1 MSLSSFYSKERR
13 GRFICGIFSRKNII
27 ACVTLHKN
35 LSYDTQNMICQCEP
49 MELSEPEFKSVAD
62 MSYVYDG
69 VGGRQTDLEWKAK
82 FEAIIAQKESDVNAR
97 LIQETG
103 KSMNWSSNL
112 NMGFTQQAS
121 YWVKPEPTKA
131 NTITEMLDELD
142 ERKRQTPKAV
152 SFVDPV
158 YKDDPKLFVAKPEEL
173 VKLNCPDTD
182 LTPITIDV
190 VSPTDI
196 FSNKA
201 LIDVRGWR
209 LSHIIILGIRHIKP
223 INLAV
228 RFINDGTIFSLD
240 DKKTIGEWS
249 IRKEDGFALWQQPS
263 NWAMICQRAV
273 THRIHIELFEDERK
287 MDMIMLFDKTRNQ
300 HYLQQD
306 SSFYQ
311 MDDCVMIMDT
321 NRNPGWSAQPIHTR

>member
-1 MSLSSFYSKERR
+1 
-13 GRFICGIFSRKNII
+13 
-27 ACVTLHKN
+27 
-35 LSYDTQNMICQCEP
+35 
-49 MELSEPEFKSVAD
+49 MELSEPKEFESVSN

-69 VGGRQTDLEWKAK
+69 VAIHQTDPDFRAK
-82 FEAIIAQKESDVNAR
+82 FETIIAQKESDINER
-97 LIQETG
+97 LIRDTG
-103 KSMNWSSNL
+103 KSMNWPSNL
-112 NMGFTQQAS
+112 NMGFANQAR
-121 YWVKPEPTKA
+121 YCVKPEPTKS
-131 NTITEMLDELD
+131 NTISEMLDELD
-142 ERKRQTPKAV
+142 KRKRQTPKAV

-158 YKDDPKLFVAKPEEL
+158 YKEDPKLFVAKPGEL

-190 VSPTDI
+190 VSLTDI

-201 LIDVRGWR
+201 LVDVRGWQ

-223 INLAV
+223 INISV

-240 DKKTIGEWS
+240 EKKTIGEWS

-287 MDMIMLFDKTRNQ
+287 TVMIMLFDKTRNQ

-311 MDDCVMIMDT
+311 MDDCVMMMDT
-321 NRNPGWSAQPIHTR
+321 NRNPAWSGQPIHTR

>member
-1 MSLSSFYSKERR
+1 
-13 GRFICGIFSRKNII
+13 
-27 ACVTLHKN
+27 
-35 LSYDTQNMICQCEP
+35 
-49 MELSEPEFKSVAD
+49 MELTEPNIESISN

-69 VGGRQTDLEWKAK
+69 VASIHTDPNFRAK
-82 FEAIIAQKESDVNAR
+82 FETIIAQKESDINER
-97 LIQETG
+97 LILETG
-103 KSMNWSSNL
+103 KSMNWPSNL
-112 NMGFTQQAS
+112 EMGFTNQAR
-121 YWVKPEPTKA
+121 YCVKPEPTKS
-131 NTITEMLDELD
+131 NTISEMLNEID

-152 SFVDPV
+152 SFVNPV
-158 YKDDPKLFVAKPEEL
+158 YKDDPNLFVTKLGEL

-190 VSPTDI
+190 VCVTDESSKNALTDI
-196 FSNKA
+196 
-201 LIDVRGWR
+201 RGWC

-223 INLAV
+223 IHLAV

-240 DKKTIGEWS
+240 EKKTIGEWS

-273 THRIHIELFEDERK
+273 TRRIHIELFEDERK

-311 MDDCVMIMDT
+311 MHDCVMIMDT
-321 NRNPGWSAQPIHTR
+321 NRNPGWSAQPIHNR